1 MKKVVLTVFILLL
14 FFGSSYASFKDS
26 LKQHLEK
33 NNIED
38 GSTQIYLLNRC
49 SAVYTYASAI
59 LLETD
64 KLNSKN
70 FIEISNNLLFKAIEL
85 MIIEEEEKKFENKSN
100 KLDNNTQTENV
111 QVNEENEL
119 IGDVQVDIKPSEKN
133 QTLEKKNSSEEKKLN
148 SNLKT
153 NNDQITNELQNNF
166 NWS

>member
-1 MKKVVLTVFILLL
+1 MKKVLLIVFILLL

-85 MIIEEEEKKFENKSN
+85 MIIEEEEKKLEQAQKKAEDIRKKMFDEYIIEGKKNWEKNKSHF
-100 KLDNNTQTENV
+100 KGSFISEDM
-111 QVNEENEL
+111 L
-119 IGDVQVDIKPSEKN
+119 IC
-133 QTLEKKNSSEEKKLN
+133 
-148 SNLKT
+148 SNLVEGE
-153 NNDQITNELQNNF
+153 D
-166 NWS
+166 